1 MRGQT
6 TFSLEYVL
14 SLIVALTGYYL
25 LNSIIPDKLVWVKI
39 LGGIFFGYLSLL
51 IFNFVLPGINIFGQK
66 VGNYVIDKTRS
77 TINYLDY
84 LYIFPPLLVVLIIF
98 FVLLYSGGLE

>member
-1 MRGQT
+1 MGGQT
-6 TFSLEYVL
+6 TFSLEYIL
-14 SLIVALTGYYL
+14 SLLVALIGYYL

-51 IFNFVLPGINIFGQK
+51 IFNAVLPGMNVFGQK
-66 VGNYVIDKTRS
+66 MSDYVIDKTRS

>member
-1 MRGQT
+1 MKGQT

-25 LNSIIPDKLVWVKI
+25 LNNVIPDKLVWIKI
-39 LGGIFFGYLSLL
+39 LGGIFFGYVSLL
-51 IFNFVLPGINIFGQK
+51 IFNTVLPTINIFGEN
-66 VGNYVIDKTRS
+66 VSNYIVDKTRS

-98 FVLLYSGGLE
+98 FILLYSGGIE